1 MENTQGKNKPK
12 KDNKEK
18 KSKKVKKAYPCQNPF
33 HFLKRHCD
41 LSQTLLTPCPCSR
54 ILKRKTVHRYLDIR
68 AFISS
73 ESHNSSSSISSERHT
88 TREDLVGGA
97 HDRGKKARHY

>member
-1 MENTQGKNKPK
+1 MHTHTFIHT
-12 KDNKEK
+12 
-18 KSKKVKKAYPCQNPF
+18 YIHTYIHTNPF

-88 TREDLVGGA
+88 TREDLVRGA
-97 HDRGKKARHY
+97 HDRGKKARLLELFSISQTSYF